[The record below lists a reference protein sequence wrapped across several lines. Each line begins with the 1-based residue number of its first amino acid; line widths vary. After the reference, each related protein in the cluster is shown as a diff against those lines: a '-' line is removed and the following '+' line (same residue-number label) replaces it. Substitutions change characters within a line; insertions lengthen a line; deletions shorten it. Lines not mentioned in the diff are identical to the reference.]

1 MFTYRAARSPGAKE
15 GGESADKDYQL
26 SARPRDIQP
35 RGPEEAAVLYP
46 DPGQAAGS
54 SLPQPA
60 GASENLLPE
69 A

>member
-1 MFTYRAARSPGAKE
+1 MIPFRTARSPGAKE
-15 GGESADKDYQL
+15 GGESADKDHQL
-26 SARPRDIQP
+26 SAGPCDIQS
-35 RGPEEAAVLYP
+35 RGPEEAAVLHP

-60 GASENLLPE
+60 GAPEDLLPE

>member
-1 MFTYRAARSPGAKE
+1 MLPYRTARSPRAKE
-15 GGESADKDYQL
+15 GGESADKDHQL
-26 SARPRDIQP
+26 SAGPRDIQP
-35 RGPEEAAVLYP
+35 RGPEEAAVLHP

-60 GASENLLPE
+60 GAPEDLLPE

>member
-15 GGESADKDYQL
+15 GGESADKDHQL
-26 SARPRDIQP
+26 SARPCDIQS
-35 RGPEEAAVLYP
+35 RGPEEAAVLHP

-60 GASENLLPE
+60 GAPEDLLPE